1 MTDGQKSE
9 RRDPTDVVREARSE
23 QSTRSGALRVGVIGC
38 GYWGPN
44 LARNFNEL
52 PDAELVALA
61 DLDPERRAYVAGRYP
76 DARVVGPHTDLL
88 DLDVDA
94 VAIATPV
101 STHYRIAMDAL
112 QAGKHVLIEKPMS
125 RSVAEADSLIEAA
138 ARAGRALMVGHTFA
152 YNPAVELLQR
162 LVRGGELGRVYYVNS
177 ARLNLG
183 IFQPDINVIWDL
195 APHDLSIL
203 LLILGTRPTSV
214 RAHGKAYVQS
224 AIEDVAWMTL
234 EFPDGVTAHVHAS
247 WLDPCKTRRV
257 TIVGDRKMVV
267 YDDVADLDKITIYDR
282 GVEVPP
288 YTDTFGEFRLSYRY
302 GDVHRPRLDWVEPL
316 KQECAHFVACARNGH
331 RPRSDGHEGR
341 AVVAILE
348 AADRSL
354 AADGARVAIEK

>member
-1 MTDGQKSE
+1 MTTRQRVKASRLPSDG
-9 RRDPTDVVREARSE
+9 
-23 QSTRSGALRVGVIGC
+23 GAPLRVGVIGC

-44 LARNFNEL
+44 LARNFDEL
-52 PDAELVALA
+52 AAADLVAIA
-61 DLDPERRAYVAGRYP
+61 DLDPERRAYMAGRYP
-76 DARVVGPHTDLL
+76 DACVVSDHEELL
-88 DLDVDA
+88 ARDVDA

-101 STHYRIAMDAL
+101 STHHEIGRAAL
-112 QAGKHVLIEKPMS
+112 AAGKHVLIEKPMAT
-125 RSVAEADSLIEAA
+125 SVEQADDLIEAA
-138 ARAGRALMVGHTFA
+138 SRAGRALMVGHTFA

-162 LVRGGELGRVYYVNS
+162 LVRDGELGHVYYVNS

-203 LLILGTRPTSV
+203 LLVLGSSPTSV
-214 RAHGKAYVQS
+214 RVHGKAYVQE

-257 TIVGDRKMVV
+257 TVVGDRKMVV
-267 YDDVADLDKITIYDR
+267 YDDVASLDKITIYDR

-316 KQECAHFVACARNGH
+316 KRECDHFVACARNG
-331 RPRSDGHEGR
+331 REPRSDGREGR
-341 AVVAILE
+341 TVVAILE

-354 AADGARVAIEK
+354 ASDGARVAIDA